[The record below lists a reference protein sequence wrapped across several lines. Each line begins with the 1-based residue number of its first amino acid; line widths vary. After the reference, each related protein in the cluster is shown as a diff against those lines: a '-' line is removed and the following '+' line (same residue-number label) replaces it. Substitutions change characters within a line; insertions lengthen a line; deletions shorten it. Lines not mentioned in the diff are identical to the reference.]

1 MKGNIVTGYNSIA
14 IYRRATLM
22 YQTASVQY
30 SCRERS
36 LKRAELRELER
47 AEQQNQQQR
56 QKQKQKENQG
66 WW

>member
-1 MKGNIVTGYNSIA
+1 MKGNIVTGYNSKA

-47 AEQQNQQQR
+47 REQQQNQQQR
-56 QKQKQKENQG
+56 QKQKENQG
-66 WW
+66 W